1 MFDLGNQINQL
12 DRQLMIDEANLN
24 RYKQESKELQTQIDK
39 NKQEID
45 LHNKASY
52 LLQKTAEKQREY
64 IKDKIE
70 KLGTAALQSIF
81 GPQFELNIELNQS
94 KAKPECKIYVT
105 ETIGENKVTREPQ
118 DFTGG
123 GVVDIVGLSLRFAML
138 QVYDEPRIEGSV
150 ILDEPGKHVSKEY
163 SNLLS
168 EFLKILSE
176 SLDRQIIFVTHN
188 EYMANSSDIVIRVNK
203 EGDTSKAV
211 TIINS
216 ND

>member
-1 MFDLGNQINQL
+1 MDLENQINQL
-12 DRQLMIDEANLN
+12 DRDLMIEEANLE
-24 RYKQESKELQTQIDK
+24 RHQRELEALHFQIEKDKE
-39 NKQEID
+39 EID

-52 LLQKTAEKQREY
+52 LLQKTAEKQREF

-81 GPQFELNIELNQS
+81 GPQFELNIELNQA
-94 KAKPECKIYVT
+94 KTKPECKIYVT

-188 EYMANSSDIVIRVNK
+188 EYMANNSDIVIRVSK
-203 EGDTSKAV
+203 EGNTSKAIV
-211 TIINS
+211 VAN
-216 ND
+216 N

>member
-1 MFDLGNQINQL
+1 MDLENQINQL
-12 DRQLMIDEANLN
+12 DRDLMIEEANLE
-24 RYKQESKELQTQIDK
+24 RHQRELESLHFQIEKDKE
-39 NKQEID
+39 EID

-52 LLQKTAEKQREY
+52 LLQKTAEKQREF

-81 GPQFELNIELNQS
+81 GPQFELNIELNQA
-94 KAKPECKIYVT
+94 KTKPECKIYVT

-138 QVYDEPRIEGSV
+138 QVYDE
-150 ILDEPGKHVSKEY
+150 
-163 SNLLS
+163 LS

-188 EYMANSSDIVIRVNK
+188 EYMANNSDVVIRVSK
-203 EGDTSKAV
+203 EGNTSKAIV
-211 TIINS
+211 VAN
-216 ND
+216 N